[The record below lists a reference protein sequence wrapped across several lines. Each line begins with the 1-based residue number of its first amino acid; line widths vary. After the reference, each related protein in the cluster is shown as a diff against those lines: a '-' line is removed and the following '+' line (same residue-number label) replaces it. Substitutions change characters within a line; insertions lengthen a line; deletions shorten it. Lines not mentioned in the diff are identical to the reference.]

1 MKFLLAACLLLTS
14 FPLHAQAP
22 APRHHLMP
30 APAKITHQDGR
41 LGLDANFT
49 AAMSGHSDDRLRNG
63 IYRAI
68 RRLEGRIGS
77 ALPRTLGAPESAKLV
92 VEVKGAGK
100 TTPALDEDESYTLD
114 ITPQRATLKANTVVG
129 ALRGLETLLQLFTFD
144 PGGYYFPAVSIQ
156 DAPRF
161 PWRGLLIDVG
171 RHYQPMDVLKRNLDA
186 MAAVKLNVMHWHLT
200 EDQGFRI
207 ESKKYTK
214 LHQMGSDG
222 LFYTQE
228 EARKIIEYARE
239 RGIRV
244 VPEFDMP
251 GHVQAWLVGHPELA
265 AAPGPHTISRRWGIM
280 DAAFDPTKEEVYK
293 LLDGFLGE
301 MAKLFPDAYMH
312 IGGDENNGKWWDA
325 NPKIVEFR
333 KKKGLKDNHALQA
346 YFNQRVLKIL
356 QKHGKR
362 MMGWDEILH
371 PDLPKDA
378 LIQSWRNTEA
388 MVQAANQGYDSILS
402 APYYIDLLHPAS
414 FHYKDVIADESQ
426 LTPEQRKHI
435 LGGEATMWAEWV
447 TPETIDSRIWPRTAA
462 IAEKFW
468 SLPGTTDVDDMYRRL
483 ETVSLR
489 LEELGLT
496 HRKNRAMMLR
506 RITGGSNTALLER
519 FLEFVEPVKGYR
531 RGRLQ
536 PGEGAYYPLT
546 QLVDAANTDAP
557 GGHRLRWSL
566 DELLEQA
573 PRFSSTQDLSTQFA
587 EWQRLSADLQPVLE
601 QNPQL
606 RAAVPLSLQLSR
618 VAGIG
623 LEALAYLRGGQVPT
637 EDWVRTSR
645 AALDQAAQ
653 TTIPLELAVL
663 APVRELVAAAA
674 EVPRLSSMEKVQW
687 RQHVKQQ
694 AAPPQRPR

>member
-1 MKFLLAACLLLTS
+1 MRILTAAFLLMSLPA
-14 FPLHAQAP
+14 LHAQAP
-22 APRHHLMP
+22 PHHLMP
-30 APAKITHQDGR
+30 VPAKVSHQEGR
-41 LGLDANFT
+41 LTLDASFS
-49 AAMSGHSDDRLRNG
+49 AAITGHADDRLSNG
-63 IYRAI
+63 IFRAM

-77 ALPRTLGAPESAKLV
+77 ALPRTFGASESAKLI

-100 TTPALDEDESYTLD
+100 SIPALDEDESYTLD
-114 ITPQRATLKANTVVG
+114 ITAQRATLKANTVVG

-144 PGGYYFPAVSIQ
+144 ANGYHFPAVSIQ
-156 DAPRF
+156 DSPRF

-171 RHYQPMDVLKRNLDA
+171 RHYQPVEVLKRNLDA

-207 ESKKYTK
+207 ESKKYPK

-222 LFYTQE
+222 LYYTQE
-228 EARKIIEYARE
+228 QAREIIEYARE

-293 LLDGFLGE
+293 LLDRFLGE
-301 MAKLFPDAYMH
+301 MAKLFPDAYLH

-346 YFNQRVLKIL
+346 YFNQRLLKIL

-468 SLPGTTDVDDMYRRL
+468 SPPGTTDVDDMYRRL

-489 LEELGLT
+489 LEEFGLT
-496 HRKNRAMMLR
+496 HCKNRAMLLR
-506 RITGGSNTALLER
+506 RITGGADIALVER
-519 FLEFVEPVKGYR
+519 FLDFVEPVKGYR

-536 PGEGAYYPLT
+536 PGEAAYLPLT

-557 GGHRLRWSL
+557 AGHRLRRAVN
-566 DELLEQA
+566 ELLDQA
-573 PRFSSTQDLSTQFA
+573 PRFANSEDLSRQFA
-587 EWQRLSADLQPVLE
+587 DWQHLSADLQPVLE
-601 QNPQL
+601 RNPQL
-606 RAAVPLSLQLSR
+606 RAAVPHALNLGR
-618 VAGIG
+618 VAGVG
-623 LEALAYLRGGQVPT
+623 LEALSYLRSGQAPT
-637 EDWVRTSR
+637 EDWAKSSRT
-645 AALDQAAQ
+645 ALDQATQA
-653 TTIPLELAVL
+653 TVPLELAII
-663 APVRELVAAAA
+663 APLRELVAAAA
-674 EVPRLSSMEKVQW
+674 EIPRLSSMDKAQW

>member
-1 MKFLLAACLLLTS
+1 MKLLLAACLLLTS
-14 FPLHAQAP
+14 SALQAQGP
-22 APRHHLMP
+22 HHDLMP
-30 APAKITHQDGR
+30 RPAQVTPQEGR
-41 LGLDANFT
+41 LSIDAGF
-49 AAMSGHSDDRLRNG
+49 AAAITGHADDRLRNG
-63 IYRAI
+63 IYRAM

-77 ALPRTLGAPESAKLV
+77 ALPRNFGTGESAKLV
-92 VEVKGAGK
+92 VEVKGSGK
-100 TTPALDEDESYTLD
+100 PVPALDEDESYTLD
-114 ITPQRATLKANTVVG
+114 ITPQRATLKAHTVVG

-144 PGGYYFPAVSIQ
+144 ANGYYFPAVSIQ
-156 DAPRF
+156 DSPRF

-171 RHYQPMDVLKRNLDA
+171 RHYQPMEVLKRNLDA

-207 ESKKYTK
+207 ESKKYPK

-222 LFYTQE
+222 LYYTQE
-228 EARKIIEYARE
+228 QAREIIEYARE

-265 AAPGPHTISRRWGIM
+265 AAPGPHQISRRWGIM

-346 YFNQRVLKIL
+346 YFNQRLLKIL

-402 APYYIDLLHPAS
+402 APYYIDLLQPAS

-426 LTPEQRKHI
+426 LTPEQRQHI

-468 SLPGTTDVDDMYRRL
+468 SPPGTTDVDDMYRRL
-483 ETVSLR
+483 EPVSLR

-496 HRKNRAMMLR
+496 HRRNRAMMLR
-506 RITGGSNTALLER
+506 RIAGGSDIAILER

-531 RGRLQ
+531 RGRFQ
-536 PGEGAYYPLT
+536 PGEGAYLPLT

-557 GGHRLRWSL
+557 EGHRLRRSV
-566 DELLEQA
+566 DALLEQA
-573 PRFSSTQDLSTQFA
+573 PRFTATPEVSAQFA
-587 EWQRLSADLQPVLE
+587 EWQRLSVDLRPVLE
-601 QNPQL
+601 KNPQL
-606 RAAVPLSLQLSR
+606 RASVPLSLHLGR
-618 VAGIG
+618 LAGIG
-623 LEALAYLRGGQVPT
+623 LEAVGHLHSGQAPP
-637 EDWVRTSR
+637 EDWVKSSR

-653 TTIPLELAVL
+653 TTIPLELAVITPL
-663 APVRELVAAAA
+663 RELVTAAA
-674 EVPRLSSMEKVQW
+674 EIPRLAAMDKAQW
-687 RQHVKQQ
+687 RRHVKQQ